1 MPCSDGL
8 FKNCCLMML
17 MMMIMMMMMTMTT
30 GRLVGDLL
38 LSPKYDFLQL
48 VNNLPCPTNGK
59 GQLKCILK
67 ILIPFSHISH
77 YEAGKLNCN

>member
-1 MPCSDGL
+1 
-8 FKNCCLMML
+8 MML
-17 MMMIMMMMMTMTT
+17 MMMIMMMMMMMAMTT

-59 GQLKCILK
+59 GQLKYTKCFNTLEN
-67 ILIPFSHISH
+67 ISLCKAD
-77 YEAGKLNCN
+77 EVKLLLRLEKLT